1 MGKLENKFT
10 QAVAGT
16 KNEEKEAAIEKKAAE
31 NAEVNISPEQV
42 EVFAKEKESEITKV
56 GENAAQEGSQA
67 FENANQAGAKL
78 ELKKEEIDQIA
89 EEMQVGK
96 NLQTKQEEINALTEE
111 TKEKIGK
118 VAEVQ
123 PESAQEEKINEN
135 AETSEAVKETTE
147 TTKTAETMEA
157 AGEKPK
163 SPEEGQEK
171 KETEKT
177 LEQKEQEYL
186 SKKSEKAKGLDKRY
200 EDERSSAEHI
210 QKKID
215 GYVLASGLK
224 HESIPELEGK
234 AFDPETR
241 KIISEKVKN
250 NLETLFKNFRNNP
263 EKYET
268 MAKQSER
275 YLDLMEQ
282 AQKEGDISNDAS
294 ASEILK
300 LAERNI
306 DMMSFQ
312 DRVAS
317 ENMLGD
323 HGVRHVVGFNIK
335 MTEQMLD
342 SIAGKGQEVKA
353 IDRMMGHQI
362 MLMHDLGYATEPVR
376 DEVNKGNL
384 PADKGHNLLSAKILR
399 QMGENPNDTLS
410 KIFSKEQLATMHQ
423 GILEHD
429 DSKVEFHVNDGNP
442 ASRKE
447 NLLSAIHLADNT
459 HAFEDK
465 LPELLYSVP
474 ESLKAM
480 RLLKTAGEIGGKDMV
495 ESVKNKLV
503 ENIKNSKDYSD
514 DDKEALTKAVGG
526 LGESSYK
533 FSVGRIC
540 GNKPE
545 VSIGQNGKVNI
556 KVQESA
562 MHQEAVG
569 LFGQQSYD
577 QLKKFIGDLEGKEKE
592 QITDEML
599 NQEKIEGKNVTI
611 ELAIGDKKSTEK
623 TDYQKRIE
631 SIVTDKKFVEFS
643 NEDLMLSRL
652 QKTIESEI
660 EEIKKKESKTEE
672 EIIKLAKMEKDI
684 SKYKDQRREIYS
696 DYEKN

>member
-10 QAVAGT
+10 QATTGT
-16 KNEEKEAAIEKKAAE
+16 KNEEKKESDAERKAAE
-31 NAEVNISPEQV
+31 NAEANVSPEQV
-42 EVFAKEKESEITKV
+42 EALAKEKESEITKV

-67 FENANQAGAKL
+67 FENANQAGTKL
-78 ELKKEEIDQIA
+78 ELKKEEIDQADKETQTREKLKII
-89 EEMQVGK
+89 EERIG
-96 NLQTKQEEINALTEE
+96 TLTNEA
-111 TKEKIGK
+111 KEKNSK

-123 PESAQEEKINEN
+123 PESAQEEKINKN
-135 AETSEAVKETTE
+135 VETDKAAKETTE
-147 TTKTAETMEA
+147 TTKSAETMEVA
-157 AGEKPK
+157 EEKPK
-163 SPEEGQEK
+163 YSEEGQEK

-177 LEQKEQEYL
+177 LEQKEQDYL
-186 SKKSEKAKGLDKRY
+186 LKKSEKAKGLDKRY
-200 EDERSSAEHI
+200 EDERSNAEHI
-210 QKKID
+210 QKQIAE
-215 GYVLASGLK
+215 YIAASSMK
-224 HESIPELEGK
+224 QESVPELENQK
-234 AFDPETR
+234 FNPETK
-241 KIISEKVKN
+241 KIIQDKIKENLDALFLNKEKGR
-250 NLETLFKNFRNNP
+250 FNP
-263 EKYET
+263 EKHET
-268 MAKQSER
+268 MAKQAER
-275 YLDLMEQ
+275 YLSLMEQ
-282 AQKEGDISNDAS
+282 AQVEGDINKDVD

-300 LAERNI
+300 LVEKNVE
-306 DMMSFQ
+306 MMAFQ

-342 SIAGKGQEVKA
+342 SLAGKGQEVKA

-362 MLMHDLGYATEPVR
+362 MLMHDLGYATDPVR
-376 DEVNKGNL
+376 EEVNKGNL

-399 QMGENPNDTLS
+399 QMGENPNDALS
-410 KIFSKEQLATMHQ
+410 KIFSKEQLATLHQ

-480 RLLKTAGEIGGKDMV
+480 RLLKTAGEIGDKDMV
-495 ESVKNKLV
+495 ENVKNKLV
-503 ENIKNSKDYSD
+503 ADIKSNENYSE

-526 LGESSYK
+526 LGENSYK

-577 QLKKFIGDLEGKEKE
+577 QLKKFIGDLEGKEKD

-652 QKTIESEI
+652 QKTIESEM
-660 EEIKKKESKTEE
+660 EEIKKKESKTGE
-672 EIIKLAKMEKDI
+672 EITKLAKMEKDI
-684 SKYKDQRREIYS
+684 GKYKDQR
-696 DYEKN
+696 